1 MKRPSG
7 QGLKKYIYTKINKI
21 NTFFNEKDKQTNGKK
36 SELYV
41 DRVTL
46 DSFKD

>member
-1 MKRPSG
+1 MLLLAPYGRSAA
-7 QGLKKYIYTKINKI
+7 TKINKI